1 MHSQLPSI
9 REEPTT
15 ENARAAWWRQRI
27 MRLQPRELAEL
38 TGYTP
43 QTIKLMEAGI
53 NSKGQRVVPW
63 VWQRYKMACAAAHA
77 WRFGWPAGALFDWN
91 ENETAGSSSPHPPLD
106 PAGAG

>member
-1 MHSQLPSI
+1 
-9 REEPTT
+9 
-15 ENARAAWWRQRI
+15 

-77 WRFGWPAGALFDWN
+77 WRFGWPAGALFDWD

-106 PAGAG
+106 PAGAGREMSPRRSHPATKKEMDNGQAL

>member
-1 MHSQLPSI
+1 MHSQQLPSI

-38 TGYTP
+38 IGYTT

-53 NSKGQRVVPW
+53 NSKGARVVPW
-63 VWQRYKMACAAAHA
+63 VWQRYKMACAGAHA
-77 WRFGWPAGALFDWN
+77 QRCGWPAGRPFDWD
-91 ENETAGSSSPHPPLD
+91 ENETARSFLPSP
-106 PAGAG
+106 PAGPG